1 MVQVSYPG
9 VYINEVPSGSRTI
22 TGVST
27 SIAVFVGRTERG
39 ELNKPTL
46 LFNYSD
52 FSRNFGTSTADSE
65 LATATRL
72 FFENGGTQAY
82 VMRIANG
89 ASSSEITLKARDLAD
104 VLKVVAREAGAT
116 GAELRVV
123 IDYDTPTPDS
133 TFNIR
138 VFRVDP
144 ETLAETQSELFANVS
159 MDSAEARYIVDI
171 VEAESQLVTVED
183 LNAAQGGGY
192 TIGALMISQANPG
205 AIATAMGNGGNGT
218 LRLKITGAA
227 PTNYTVVGGDI
238 AASLPADFSL
248 EYIPIDAGNHL
259 VKIKSDNPGVSVEAL
274 PSGLPN
280 DVATALQMGPAR
292 GGVEMRR
299 TGTIRP
305 APSGV
310 VLDATGG
317 PELSSL
323 AILGQDAS
331 YSIDLASKAIPGI
344 VPKTEGS
351 LFYEGFAYSA
361 PSLLNVREKLSRIA
375 AQYTNLA
382 AEFSHPWRCDVQGMR
397 LVFSA
402 TSGPANTG
410 FNAPLSSS
418 PATLYDAFAATTDNT
433 RSIIVGDDNL
443 SAYQDAGS
451 TGLNGTAPMIG
462 DYADAYEVIQRE
474 VDLFNL
480 LILPR
485 DVDIL
490 DDVRVTFWGP
500 ASTFCQQQRAFLL
513 VDPPLSWKSVSDI
526 TGAALNINSLRQ
538 GLVKDHAAVYWSRLL
553 ATNENGLVRPVDPSG
568 AIAGVMARTDG
579 RRGVFKAP
587 AGLDADIRGVRGVE
601 RMVSDAENGITNP
614 LAVNTVRVFPN
625 GVISWGARTMDGF
638 DNSGNDDYKY
648 VPIRRLALFIEESL
662 YRGLKFAVFEPN
674 DEPLWA
680 QLRLAA
686 GAFMSNLFRAGAFQ
700 GQKRKD
706 AYFVKV
712 DSETTTQNDINLG
725 IVNVVVGFAPLRPA
739 EFVVVTIQQI
749 AGQVQT

>member
-1 MVQVSYPG
+1 MVQVAYPG

-39 ELNKPTL
+39 KLNKPTI

-89 ASSSEITLKARDLAD
+89 ASSSEVTLRAQVGAIK
-104 VLKVVAREAGAT
+104 VLKVVAREAGTT
-116 GAELRVV
+116 GEQLRLA

-159 MDSAEARYIVDI
+159 MDSAEARYVVDI
-171 VEAESQLVTVED
+171 VEAESQLVSVED
-183 LNAAQGGGY
+183 LGAAQVEGY
-192 TIGALMISQANPG
+192 TLGARMISQANSG

-218 LRLKITGAA
+218 LRLKITGAD
-227 PTNYTVVGGDI
+227 PVNYTIVGGDI

-248 EYIPIDAGNHL
+248 DYIAIDPGNHL
-259 VKIKSDNPGVSVEAL
+259 VKITSDFPGVSVEAL

-299 TGTIRP
+299 TGAIRP

-310 VLDATGG
+310 VWDATSDAKLTL
-317 PELSSL
+317 LSNLSQESYE
-323 AILGQDAS
+323 ITVTIPISGIDPSTSGAS
-331 YSIDLASKAIPGI
+331 
-344 VPKTEGS
+344 
-351 LFYEGFAYSA
+351 FYDGLAYSA

-382 AEFSHPWRCDVQGMR
+382 AAVSHPWRCDVQGMR
-397 LVFSA
+397 LIFSA

-410 FNAPLSSS
+410 FNVSIASVSVDLIG
-418 PATLYDAFAATTDNT
+418 AFLTKTDNT
-433 RSIIVGDDNL
+433 RSIILGDGNL
-443 SAYQDAGS
+443 SAYQEAGN
-451 TGLNGTAPMIG
+451 TGLNGDAPTIV

-485 DVDIL
+485 DVDIK
-490 DDVRVTFWGP
+490 DDIRVTLWGP

-513 VDPPLSWKSVSDI
+513 VDPPLSWKNVSDI

-614 LAVNTVRVFPN
+614 LAVNTVRIFPN

-648 VPIRRLALFIEESL
+648 IPIRRLALFIEESL

-712 DSETTTQNDINLG
+712 DSESTTQNDINLG
-725 IVNVVVGFAPLRPA
+725 IVNVVIGFAPLRPA